1 MRALII
7 VQIYVCLVYLGDA
20 CFQIV
25 EHAGDFNEDS
35 VLVRCSKYLTTG
47 KRRKFRNAF
56 VHANW
61 QYNSDFS
68 GLECWAEEEGRPERF
83 VISQEDI
90 NFRSALSRGVAYAIY
105 EQLKD

>member
-1 MRALII
+1 M
-7 VQIYVCLVYLGDA
+7 QIYVCLVYLSDA

-25 EHAGDFNEDS
+25 KHAGDFNEDS
-35 VLVRCSKYLTTG
+35 VLVRCSKYLSTG

-61 QYNSDFS
+61 QYTSDFS
-68 GLECWAEEEGRPERF
+68 GLECWAEEDGRPERF
-83 VISQEDI
+83 VVSQQDLD
-90 NFRSALSRGVAYAIY
+90 FWSTLSRGVAYAVY